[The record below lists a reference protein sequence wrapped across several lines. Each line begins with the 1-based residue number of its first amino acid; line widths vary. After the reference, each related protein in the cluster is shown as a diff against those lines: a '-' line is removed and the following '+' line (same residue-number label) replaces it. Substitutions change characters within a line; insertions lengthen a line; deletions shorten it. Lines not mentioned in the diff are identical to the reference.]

1 MVKDRRKNAWQLDAI
16 DAILQKYTCNRL
28 TRTKAQLKID
38 ARKRKICK
46 RNTNFDARDCK
57 IEAEIRG
64 VKRVIA
70 RFCSVRRTRL
80 AMHGVRDSSTNKGT
94 SAKARTSFAEIKS

>member
-1 MVKDRRKNAWQLDAI
+1 MVVNDRRKNAWQLDAI
-16 DAILQKYTCNRL
+16 DTKQQKYTCDWL
-28 TRTKAQLKID
+28 MRTKAQLKID

-70 RFCSVRRTRL
+70 RFCSVRRFC
-80 AMHGVRDSSTNKGT
+80 HGVHDSLTNKGT
-94 SAKARTSFAEIKS
+94 SAKARTLFDEIKS